1 MSSQQ
6 NLQAL
11 FPDLNRPEYPPSPDG
26 LLSSLV
32 YPIVSE
38 TLSPISKDDQ
48 NDTWIAYKWLTDTNR
63 DRVRETRP
71 SLATNEDAL
80 AFCQLLKSNGLVI
93 DPNDDASTEH
103 ARAFLDSIRGVT
115 GNNAKS
121 EITVALS
128 PSISALQDRRG
139 IFAKRNPPNY
149 DRIFH
154 QLGSLGKG
162 TSLPA
167 GSLGKEAV
175 SALEGPG
182 AGNVTQLLERVFKA
196 RASGNGPSVTAR
208 TASHVPTWITKVP
221 TPFSWFSDSWESLC
235 GGNWIDRMPSRRWC
249 DWASCVLRTAVG
261 MGFLWEATFYLRLGR
276 SIIDQDEK
284 TSAEDAEKFTL
295 GSGTPLLK
303 WLSPTRRVTERSINE
318 SLVSVIG
325 KGHAVKEAIHK
336 ALFEEEDL
344 PGTPA
349 DWNEDPEALRNF
361 IEEAWTKIEKHP
373 SRRGAIASA
382 LATSVIKG
390 TANNTHETVRY
401 SLLQRRQ
408 SGREADFYYLLK
420 TVSRRFLVVDPGQEW
435 LVVVASLAARE
446 AGGRVTLQE
455 VNDDLQLLGL
465 SPGRQQLTSLLEN
478 CGLARSFRDAEQAI
492 EVAAAF

>member
-26 LLSSLV
+26 LLSTLV
-32 YPIVSE
+32 YPIVAE
-38 TLSPISKDDQ
+38 TLSPISKDERD
-48 NDTWIAYKWLTDTNR
+48 DKWISYKWLTDRNR
-63 DRVRETRP
+63 DRVQETRP
-71 SLATNEDAL
+71 SLATKEEAA
-80 AFCQLLKSNGLVI
+80 AFCQLLESSGLLI
-93 DPNDDASTEH
+93 DPSDNASTEH
-103 ARAFLDSIRGVT
+103 ARAILDSIRGVT

-139 IFAKRNPPNY
+139 IFAKKNPPNY

-154 QLGSLGKG
+154 QLGSLGSGLPLLAG
-162 TSLPA
+162 T
-167 GSLGKEAV
+167 LGREAV

-182 AGNVTQLLERVFKA
+182 AGNVTQLLDRVFKG
-196 RASGNGPSVTAR
+196 RASGNGPSITAL
-208 TASHVPTWITKVP
+208 TASHVPSWITKVP
-221 TPFSWFSDSWESLC
+221 TPFSWFSDSWGSLC

-276 SIIDQDEK
+276 SIIDQDET

-295 GSGTPLLK
+295 GSGAPLLK
-303 WLSPTRRVTERSINE
+303 WLSPSRRVTERSINE
-318 SLVSVIG
+318 SLVSAIG
-325 KGHAVKEAIHK
+325 KGLAVKEAIHK

-344 PGTPA
+344 PGAPA
-349 DWNEDPEALRNF
+349 DWNDNPDALRNF
-361 IEEAWTKIEKHP
+361 IEEAWRKIEEHP
-373 SRRGAIASA
+373 SRRDAISSA
-382 LATSVIKG
+382 LATSSVKG
-390 TANNTHETVRY
+390 GSNNTNETVRY

-446 AGGRVTLQE
+446 AGGRVTLQD
-455 VNDDLQLLGL
+455 VSNDLQRLGL